1 MALEHVVVLAVL
13 GGEDGRRQPRCRLAS
28 VHLGRTVGL
37 TAVDF
42 VGAVGAVGLAVAR
55 PRLEDARPVLVVA
68 SKVPLFALAVGLG
81 AVALVTPVVAV
92 PDEKGTER
100 LQSLEDMNLLQHRI
114 TF

>member
-1 MALEHVVVLAVL
+1 MVLAVL
-13 GGEDGRRQPRCRLAS
+13 GGEDGRRQPRRQS
-28 VHLGRTVGL
+28 VHLAGRRPVGL
-37 TAVDF
+37 AAIDF